1 MKQCFAFCAVFP
13 KDYQIDVEVLIQLWM
28 AHDFIPLK
36 EGENLEMAGREI
48 FDELTWRL
56 FFQDVRRDP
65 ERVSEHLRSRTVCNI
80 HDLMHDIALSVMGQ
94 DCVTIVNSTD
104 KELLSAGLTRH
115 MFGAHYH
122 DYLFKHPLALH
133 TLIVTKYYTLGSEP
147 HLSLRALRYRF
158 VDHPRPRHLLHLRYL
173 DLSESLMVKLPK
185 KISMLYNLQTLNL
198 SQCKHLVRLPKD
210 MKYMRNLRHLYTNGC
225 TSLECMPPDLGQ
237 LTSLQTL
244 TYFVVGSS
252 AGCSTVGELRE
263 LNIGGELVLS
273 RLDYVTE
280 EHAKASSLGNKE
292 KLTHLSLAWSSDSIE
307 KLNHQRNVLDA
318 LKPHAGLQ
326 FLRISSYRG
335 AGFPSWVTSLA
346 FLQHLT
352 ELHLDGCTSCEEFPQ
367 FGQFK
372 SLEVLILKRLNKLQS
387 LCSRSSSAA
396 FPALKR
402 LALKNL
408 DIFERWVA
416 TGEELTFPLLEN
428 VNIKNCPK
436 LATLPEARK
445 LKVIKLKEDKAQLS
459 SLIFRSRHMSCLS
472 EIFLSV
478 SDTEATPELK
488 LDQDPEVSISVTRL
502 RGCTFLFPS
511 SPLQPTVEVWKWFG
525 QLVDLK
531 LEYCDV
537 LISWPEEEFQSLVSL
552 TCPFSTAAS

>member
-1 MKQCFAFCAVFP
+1 
-13 KDYQIDVEVLIQLWM
+13 
-28 AHDFIPLK
+28 
-36 EGENLEMAGREI
+36 
-48 FDELTWRL
+48 
-56 FFQDVRRDP
+56 
-65 ERVSEHLRSRTVCNI
+65 
-80 HDLMHDIALSVMGQ
+80 
-94 DCVTIVNSTD
+94 
-104 KELLSAGLTRH
+104 
-115 MFGAHYH
+115 
-122 DYLFKHPLALH
+122 
-133 TLIVTKYYTLGSEP
+133 
-147 HLSLRALRYRF
+147 
-158 VDHPRPRHLLHLRYL
+158 
-173 DLSESLMVKLPK
+173 
-185 KISMLYNLQTLNL
+185 
-198 SQCKHLVRLPKD
+198 
-210 MKYMRNLRHLYTNGC
+210 
-225 TSLECMPPDLGQ
+225 
-237 LTSLQTL
+237 
-244 TYFVVGSS
+244 
-252 AGCSTVGELRE
+252 
-263 LNIGGELVLS
+263 
-273 RLDYVTE
+273 
-280 EHAKASSLGNKE
+280 
-292 KLTHLSLAWSSDSIE
+292 
-307 KLNHQRNVLDA
+307 
-318 LKPHAGLQ
+318 
-326 FLRISSYRG
+326 
-335 AGFPSWVTSLA
+335 
-346 FLQHLT
+346 LT
-352 ELHLDGCTSCEEFPQ
+352 ELRLDGCTSCEEFPQ

-372 SLEVLILKRLNKLQS
+372 ALEVLILKRLNKLQS

-396 FPALKR
+396 FPALKS

-552 TCPFSTAAS
+552 NNLSIQHCSKLIGPTRVKGYCTRGRDQLLPNLRTLSIFCCESLKELFVLPPSLMDIDIQICNSLEFISGQDDRELDSLKHLDTAASSENFNDLASTSMPEQLASPKINHLPCLETLKIWSCKKLRVLSVHSDALLHLSIMDCNVLDSLDFLGDLPLLEKLRLWRCQHLASLPGSRGNYSALQDLTVGYCPAINMKPIYGLSQHQLDRLEQKDTSNACSSEGTV